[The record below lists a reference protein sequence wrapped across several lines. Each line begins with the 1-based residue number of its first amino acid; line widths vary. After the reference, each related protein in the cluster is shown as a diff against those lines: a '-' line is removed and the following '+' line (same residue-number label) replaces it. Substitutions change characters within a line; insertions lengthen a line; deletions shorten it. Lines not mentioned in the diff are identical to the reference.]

1 MVVVEDP
8 VHPAGVRDLG
18 GVGREDGEV
27 LRRVRAAQ
35 EAAQECGEVS
45 LVCDIGVRE
54 ALEAAAERH
63 HHLWASDGSDGG
75 GGAGERSGRQRRGP
89 RGDLRA
95 LPRLNGLYRLH

>member
-1 MVVVEDP
+1 MLLGGLVALVVP
-8 VHPAGVRDLG
+8 AGARGSRSGAGVRKG
-18 GVGREDGEV
+18 I
-27 LRRVRAAQ
+27 
-35 EAAQECGEVS
+35 
-45 LVCDIGVRE
+45 IGVRIGIRE

>member
-1 MVVVEDP
+1 MVSVQQ
-8 VHPAGVRDLG
+8 LG
-18 GVGREDGEV
+18 TSDST
-27 LRRVRAAQ
+27 A
-35 EAAQECGEVS
+35 
-45 LVCDIGVRE
+45 LVCDGVRE

-89 RGDLRA
+89 RGDFRA

>member
-1 MVVVEDP
+1 MVARLTALRRPPDP
-8 VHPAGVRDLG
+8 VILSRHEDDGALNGIEVIDGIEEAGIQYYYYTEL
-18 GVGREDGEV
+18 
-27 LRRVRAAQ
+27 
-35 EAAQECGEVS
+35 
-45 LVCDIGVRE
+45 E
-54 ALEAAAERH
+54 ALEAVAERH